1 MTLYFLLCGE
11 LPFWE
16 QTYEDTIKKIQKGQY
31 KLDTD
36 ALKLV
41 SNEAKD
47 LIRRMMTYN
56 VNDRI
61 SADDALQHPWMLK
74 AQKGDL
80 KGKDLGNTLNNLRTF
95 TAGGRLK
102 QALLGFFTTRLMSQ
116 AELNRLAEEFKIFDQ
131 SGDGYLSFEELKE
144 AMSVVKGIDLNEQ
157 ELREIIKKLDADDNG
172 RINYSEFLM
181 VSMNREQL
189 LTNERLEQAFK
200 MFDKNGDNEVS
211 VEELHSMFENV
222 KGVDERMI
230 ERAMNEV
237 DRKGKRSLKFNEF
250 KIMMERLFDN

>member
-1 MTLYFLLCGE
+1 M
-11 LPFWE
+11 
-16 QTYEDTIKKIQKGQY
+16 
-31 KLDTD
+31 
-36 ALKLV
+36 
-41 SNEAKD
+41 
-47 LIRRMMTYN
+47 
-56 VNDRI
+56 
-61 SADDALQHPWMLK
+61 SA
-74 AQKGDL
+74 
-80 KGKDLGNTLNNLRTF
+80 
-95 TAGGRLK
+95 
-102 QALLGFFTTRLMSQ
+102 
-116 AELNRLAEEFKIFDQ
+116 
-131 SGDGYLSFEELKE
+131 
-144 AMSVVKGIDLNEQ
+144 VKGIDMNEQ

-211 VEELHSMFENV
+211 VEELHSMFENA

-237 DRKGKRSLKFNEF
+237 DRKGKKSLKFNEF

>member
-1 MTLYFLLCGE
+1 
-11 LPFWE
+11 
-16 QTYEDTIKKIQKGQY
+16 
-31 KLDTD
+31 
-36 ALKLV
+36 
-41 SNEAKD
+41 
-47 LIRRMMTYN
+47 
-56 VNDRI
+56 
-61 SADDALQHPWMLK
+61 
-74 AQKGDL
+74 
-80 KGKDLGNTLNNLRTF
+80 
-95 TAGGRLK
+95 
-102 QALLGFFTTRLMSQ
+102 
-116 AELNRLAEEFKIFDQ
+116 
-131 SGDGYLSFEELKE
+131 
-144 AMSVVKGIDLNEQ
+144 
-157 ELREIIKKLDADDNG
+157 
-172 RINYSEFLM
+172 M